1 MTRQSGNHRESGTIG
16 IDIHAPDNRPRRGFG
31 PSQTVLPKGQRS
43 LNDPISM
50 DSIEAQ
56 AFRRF
61 QHGQAMKQQTRD
73 AGVNGRSHRLPPE
86 GPR

>member
-1 MTRQSGNHRESGTIG
+1 MKRQSGNHREGGTAG
-16 IDIHAPDNRPRRGFG
+16 IDIHALNNRLHRGFG

-61 QHGQAMKQQTRD
+61 NMGRQCSSKSETQT
-73 AGVNGRSHRLPPE
+73 
-86 GPR
+86 